1 MINETYAKVPIGI
14 FSMVLMPNHWH
25 FVVRP
30 DTDHQVSEFFQRLG
44 TMHTM
49 RFYAHYHTG
58 GTGHLYQGRFK
69 SFPVQQDDYLLRVL
83 RYVERNALRANLVS
97 MAEEWRWGT
106 AYLRGQRG
114 KGRPDWLLTPTDP
127 PLPRKWRSW
136 VNKPQTEAELA
147 AIRHCIVRGAPYGD
161 EVWRKQSAARL
172 GLGSTL
178 RSRGRP
184 PKSKQRSLTPCY
196 CTSDHFGDWGV
207 GCCRMP
213 REIARVLVEPC
224 TRSTNTE
231 AVCKQKTGADPRRSL
246 LSVYFTIA
254 MIHDLLATLR

>member
-1 MINETYAKVPIGI
+1 MRVLNLHVCIKPIEEDKRGQASFLSRETWYDADMPRPKRVCPAGEVFHVLNRGVARLEFFEKPEDYDAFLRMINETYAKVPIGI

-184 PKSKQRSLTPCY
+184 PKAKK
-196 CTSDHFGDWGV
+196 
-207 GCCRMP
+207 
-213 REIARVLVEPC
+213 
-224 TRSTNTE
+224 E
-231 AVCKQKTGADPRRSL
+231 A
-246 LSVYFTIA
+246 
-254 MIHDLLATLR
+254 